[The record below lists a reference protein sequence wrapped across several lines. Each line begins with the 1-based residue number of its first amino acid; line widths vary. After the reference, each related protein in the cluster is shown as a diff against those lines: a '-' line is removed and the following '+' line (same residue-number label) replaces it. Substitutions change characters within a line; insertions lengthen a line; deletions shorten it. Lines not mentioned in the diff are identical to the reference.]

1 MLLAATFSQA
11 LNISLNFN
19 ICESLILRF
28 GSPEDKILACEEVM
42 PEGEHTPFCLPHCN
56 CLSVCPY
63 TR

>member
-28 GSPEDKILACEEVM
+28 ESPQDKILARKEVTSVDARRWT
-42 PEGEHTPFCLPHCN
+42 HSI
-56 CLSVCPY
+56 LSVSL
-63 TR
+63 